1 MNYPFQAIQG
11 YIRMNAVIIRT
22 EPDGIAVRFKEAGVK
37 LFKERN
43 KEGEVVSAT
52 VAVNRDGVVEKRR
65 FDSEGEA
72 KTFIRSLK

>member
-1 MNYPFQAIQG
+1 
-11 YIRMNAVIIRT
+11 MNAVIIRT

-43 KEGEVVSAT
+43 KEGEIVSAT
-52 VAVNRDGVVEKRR
+52 VSINRNGVVEKRR

-72 KTFIRSLK
+72 KSFIKSLKEAPGKEEPRKK